1 MTELN
6 PGEGRA
12 SRIEGIA
19 LVTVATIVWGSG
31 GLFTRLLPF
40 DLWTIVFWRGVFATL
55 FIGAYVFYRFGRSTL
70 KVVLDAGFEGV
81 LVALCSTATI
91 VLFPAAFQHTSVA
104 KNSVCTPLWSWWRS
118 KVIKELIGETARIR
132 ECEEMATR

>member
-1 MTELN
+1 MTSLN
-6 PGEGRA
+6 PGESRA
-12 SRIEGIA
+12 TQIEGIA

-55 FIGAYVFYRFGRSTL
+55 FIGAYVLYRFGRSTL

-81 LVALCSTATI
+81 LVSLCSTATI
-91 VLFPAAFQHTSVA
+91 VLFPAAFLHTSVA
-104 KNSVCTPLWSWWRS
+104 NAFTRGSLS
-118 KVIKELIGETARIR
+118 A
-132 ECEEMATR
+132 MATGRTIRSFANTSITAEQGKIVRPV